1 VIHFLLLINRGEF
14 IRLAQFHP
22 SKFYTA
28 YLLPLENQ
36 VENYIVDMRSNE
48 EFFGLKYIGNLAE
61 KLVKTKKNIV

>member
-1 VIHFLLLINRGEF
+1 M

-22 SKFYTA
+22 SEFYKA

-48 EFFGLKYIGNLAE
+48 EFFGLKYIGSLVE
-61 KLVKTKKNIV
+61 KLVKMKKNIVYPLVNCF